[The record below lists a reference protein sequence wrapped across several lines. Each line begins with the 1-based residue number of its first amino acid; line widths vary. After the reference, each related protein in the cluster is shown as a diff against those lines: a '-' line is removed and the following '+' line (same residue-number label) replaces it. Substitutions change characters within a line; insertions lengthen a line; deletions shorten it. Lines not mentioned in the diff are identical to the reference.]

1 MKLVWSPETASKA
14 YLDTVKLCEKF
25 KESDVAELLSAM
37 AAGWNAKFI
46 VESWSN
52 NGPIITSFGLAVAA
66 RNTGARHVCIVPDE
80 PSTLQYTKAMA
91 EIGVSPPPEVV
102 AGEAEKVIPLLLGL
116 DFLVVDCKQREF
128 DRVLRVA
135 KVGNRG
141 AVLACKNAWQ
151 RNVSGFRWNMALEK
165 GTRVVRSVFLPVG
178 KGLDIA
184 YIGSTSGKL
193 VTANKGPSRWFK
205 HIDQQSGE
213 EHLFR
218 K

>member
-1 MKLVWSPETASKA
+1 MKLVWSPETASKS

-25 KESDVAELLSAM
+25 KESEVAEFLSAM

-80 PSTLQYTKAMA
+80 PSTVQYTKAMA

-102 AGEAEKVIPLLLGL
+102 AGEAEKVIPRLLGL

-151 RNVSGFRWNMALEK
+151 RNVSGFRWNKALEK

-184 YIGSTSGKL
+184 YIGSTSGKV
-193 VTANKGPSRWFK
+193 VTTNKGPSRWFK

>member
-14 YLDTVKLCEKF
+14 YLDTVKLCEKI
-25 KESDVAELLSAM
+25 KESEVAEFLSAM

-116 DFLVVDCKQREF
+116 DFLVVDCKEREF

-135 KVGNRG
+135 KVGNSG

-151 RNVSGFRWNMALEK
+151 RNVSGFKWNMALDK
-165 GTRVVRSVFLPVG
+165 DTRVVRSVFLPVG

-184 YIGSTSGKL
+184 YIGSASGKV
-193 VTANKGPSRWFK
+193 VTTNKVPSRWFK